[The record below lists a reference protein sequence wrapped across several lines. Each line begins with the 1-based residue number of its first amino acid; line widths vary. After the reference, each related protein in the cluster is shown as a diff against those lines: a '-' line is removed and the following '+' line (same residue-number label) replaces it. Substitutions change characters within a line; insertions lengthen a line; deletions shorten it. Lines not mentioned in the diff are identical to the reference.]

1 MKKFLLIAILLLLPV
16 STNAGSKYDNPNWG
30 TLNYF
35 PSTRKYISNPDCF
48 MMEQRMRQLEIQR
61 MFDKAE
67 QEDFEFEMRMRQL
80 RDERW

>member
-30 TLNYF
+30 SFNF
-35 PSTRKYISNPDCF
+35 PPPRQYMSDPDCF